1 MSWDSRSALVTG
13 ATGFIG
19 SHLTES
25 LVRAGAKVR
34 ALVHY
39 NADDRQGNLEL
50 LPDDIRQE
58 IEIVR
63 GDIRNPEGMDAA
75 AEGISVVFHLAAL
88 IAIPYS
94 YVNPR
99 EHFETNVI
107 GTYNVARAAQRA
119 DVDRFVHTSTSEVY
133 GTALFT
139 PITEDHPLQGQSP
152 YSASKIGADK
162 VVESLQLSFDL
173 PAVTVRPFN
182 TYGPRQSRR
191 AIIPAIVAQLLAGS
205 TLRLGSLEPERD
217 LTYAGDT
224 AAGFMAAAD
233 TSAADSVGQ
242 TFNLGNGASISIG
255 ELANRLIAMIKPGAT
270 IETDPDRVRPAKS
283 EVGLL
288 LASNEKARTVLN
300 WEPKVSLDEGLE
312 LTVRFMTEQAES
324 GTDYAI

>member
-1 MSWDSRSALVTG
+1 M
-13 ATGFIG
+13 
-19 SHLTES
+19 
-25 LVRAGAKVR
+25 RAGAKVR

-50 LPDDIRQE
+50 LPGEIRQE
-58 IEIVR
+58 IEVVR

-75 AEGISVVFHLAAL
+75 VDGVSVVFHLAAL

-94 YVNPR
+94 YLNPR

-119 DVDRFVHTSTSEVY
+119 GLERFVHTSTSEVY

-191 AIIPAIVAQLLAGS
+191 AIIPAITAQLLAGS
-205 TLRLGSLEPERD
+205 KLKLGSLEPERD
-217 LTYAGDT
+217 LTFAGDT

-233 TSAADSVGQ
+233 APAPVAVGQ

-255 ELANRLIAMIKPGAT
+255 ELATRLVAMIRPGT
-270 IETDPDRVRPAKS
+270 PIETDPDRVRPAKS

-288 LASNEKARTVLN
+288 LASNEKAREMLGWTPN
-300 WEPKVSLDEGLE
+300 VSLDDGLE
-312 LTVRFMTEQAES
+312 QTVKFMTERAES

>member
-1 MSWDSRSALVTG
+1 MSWSGRKALVTG

-50 LPDDIRQE
+50 LSSDIRKE
-58 IEIVR
+58 IEVVR

-75 AEGISVVFHLAAL
+75 AEGVDVVFHLAAL

-119 DVDRFVHTSTSEVY
+119 GVERFVHTSTSEVY
-133 GTALFT
+133 GTARFT

-162 VVESLQLSFDL
+162 AVESLQLSFDL

-191 AIIPAIVAQLLAGS
+191 AIIPAIISQLLTSS

-217 LTYAGDT
+217 LTFASDT
-224 AAGFMAAAD
+224 ADGFIAAAD
-233 TSAADSVGQ
+233 ALASDAVGQ

-255 ELANRLIAMIKPGAT
+255 ELANRLIEMIRPGAR
-270 IETDPDRVRPAKS
+270 IETDPARVRPAKS

-288 LASNEKARTVLN
+288 LASNEKARTVLK
-300 WEPKVSLDEGLE
+300 WEPRVGLDEGLE
-312 LTVRFMTEQAES
+312 RTAEFMTKQSEL

>member
-1 MSWDSRSALVTG
+1 MNWNGRIALVTG

-25 LVRAGAKVR
+25 LVRAGARVR

-50 LPDDIRQE
+50 LPGDVRKE
-58 IEIVR
+58 VEVVR

-75 AEGISVVFHLAAL
+75 AYGVSVVFHLAAL

-94 YVNPR
+94 YLNPR

-119 DVDRFVHTSTSEVY
+119 GVERFIHTSTSEVY

-191 AIIPAIVAQLLAGS
+191 AITPTIIAQLLAGP
-205 TLRLGSLEPERD
+205 TLKLGSLEPERD
-217 LTYAGDT
+217 LTFVSDT
-224 AAGFMAAAD
+224 AAGFIAAAEAP
-233 TSAADSVGQ
+233 AAVAVGQ

-255 ELANRLIAMIKPGAT
+255 ELASRLIAIVRPGAK
-270 IETDPDRVRPAKS
+270 IETDPARVRPTKS
-283 EVGLL
+283 EVSLL
-288 LASNEKARTVLN
+288 LASNEKARKLLG
-300 WEPKVSLDEGLE
+300 WEPKINLDNGLE
-312 LTVRFMTEQAES
+312 LTVQFMTERAEFGS
-324 GTDYAI
+324 DYAI